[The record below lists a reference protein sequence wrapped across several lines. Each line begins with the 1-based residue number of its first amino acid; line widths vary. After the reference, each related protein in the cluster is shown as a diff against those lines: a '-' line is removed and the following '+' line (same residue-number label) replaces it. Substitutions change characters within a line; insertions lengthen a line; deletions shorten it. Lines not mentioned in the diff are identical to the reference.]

1 MRELVRAIDIH
12 VDLVNLEVTR
22 NLNAGM
28 ANTRPVEDIQAQ
40 LFAADH
46 PIGDAPVQTAEDFA

>member
-1 MRELVRAIDIH
+1 MRAIDIH

-46 PIGDAPVQTAEDFA
+46 PIGDAPMQTAEDFA